1 MNRLPIYLAAL
12 VLALPSTHLVSQSST
27 PANIFSPK
35 PAPEPTTPA
44 ARPFHDNRYGVS
56 IEIPAAWNLSR
67 RDGDLSTFNLDARTA
82 SRSAQVRAVANIAFN
97 PYPYSTFSGALFYFT
112 VTPRLLETQCRAQ
125 ASAQAPRTVSI
136 TPIGGVSFNHGYD
149 QHGTI
154 CTEARDEIYT
164 TVHNNSCY
172 RFDLVINTF
181 CGGEVSGGARDM
193 TTQQLDAIRKRL
205 ESILE
210 TVQFDDK

>member
-1 MNRLPIYLAAL
+1 MNRLLAAL
-12 VLALPSTHLVSQSST
+12 FLPLLSAPLVSQSAPVT
-27 PANIFSPK
+27 PAILAPK

-44 ARPFHDNRYGVS
+44 ARPFRDNRYGVS
-56 IEIPAAWNLSR
+56 IQIPTAWNLSR
-67 RDGDLSTFNLDARTA
+67 RDGDLSTYNLDARTA
-82 SRSAQVRAVANIAFN
+82 SRSAQLRAVANIAFN
-97 PYPYSTFSGALFYFT
+97 PYPTSTFSGALFYFT

-125 ASAQAPRTVSI
+125 ATAQAPRTI
-136 TPIGGVSFNHGYD
+136 TTTPIGGVPFTHGYD

-164 TVHNNSCY
+164 TVHNNACY

-193 TTQQLDAIRKRL
+193 TPQQLDAIRKRL
-205 ESILE
+205 ESILD